1 MESVEQILE
10 QFPKTTEGLASGYKS
25 FVFQPNRLSVNSRQN
40 LNNLSSDTGALYNF
54 NTQNAYFNEF
64 SCPLR
69 TPILGLKSIELI
81 RFRMLLLTFQMMKQS
96 FITIDF
102 QILVQ
107 VLIIIRI
114 ISMDLI

>member
-64 SCPLR
+64 
-69 TPILGLKSIELI
+69 
-81 RFRMLLLTFQMMKQS
+81 QMMKQS

-102 QILVQ
+102 QILVMM
-107 VLIIIRI
+107 LIIIQI